1 MNTPEH
7 SAAPDIVC
15 RPPPPPAGLC
25 RWCWLPE
32 HHLRDLPGR
41 IKCLSNQLHTLPKQA
56 PSACKEKLK
65 HKSCRL
71 LKALCNLHSF
81 RCLGWTPW
89 YFLLPSVQNQQTQ
102 GSPQLFKQVSLFS
115 FPSCFAVRLIINAI
129 LWFPRSQISFRNT
142 RRPIWLLHL
151 SFCPRICS
159 STYTEG
165 WFPPVLFERLSTSAT
180 LVSSSTGL
188 TMYCKHPVILQATLG
203 RPSAQKVSEGGGG
216 EESCIMSM
224 PSVLPCLII
233 EG

>member
-7 SAAPDIVC
+7 SAAPDII
-15 RPPPPPAGLC
+15 PPHPAGLC

-32 HHLRDLPGR
+32 HHHRDLPGR

-129 LWFPRSQISFRNT
+129 PFDSLGHKSASETPEGLFDYS
-142 RRPIWLLHL
+142 
-151 SFCPRICS
+151 ICR
-159 STYTEG
+159 
-165 WFPPVLFERLSTSAT
+165 FA
-180 LVSSSTGL
+180 LVSAVPPTPKAGFLPFSLKDFQQVQHS
-188 TMYCKHPVILQATLG
+188 YHPPLGWQCTASIPWFTKQHWEDQAPK
-203 RPSAQKVSEGGGG
+203 RYQKG
-216 EESCIMSM
+216 E
-224 PSVLPCLII
+224 V
-233 EG
+233 GKRAA